1 MTASR
6 RKTVLIIPSYLGI
19 AWFVGL
25 SWLAE
30 PSWQPVSFRVLEAER
45 ERVAPAGF
53 P

>member
-1 MTASR
+1 VA
-6 RKTVLIIPSYLGI
+6 ICASYLGK

-30 PSWQPVSFRVLEAER
+30 PSRQPALVRVFEAVR